1 MLKQRNIVA
10 WWLLLL
16 LARVL
21 TPEATLLRLHAHQHT
36 TKEVAIPLLGQAAKK
51 HMLTDQH
58 LHCHTEQLYN
68 APFQPAEAVLLP
80 ELLQQALYAQYQAPV
95 SEAPTLH
102 LLDGASLRGPP
113 SRA

>member
-1 MLKQRNIVA
+1 MFGQRRIVA

-16 LARVL
+16 LARVI

-36 TKEVAIPLLGQAAKK
+36 TEEVAIPQQGKAAGMKV
-51 HMLTDQH
+51 LTAQH
-58 LHCHTEQLYN
+58 LHCHIDQLYN
-68 APFQPAEAVLLP
+68 APFQPAAPVKLP
-80 ELLQQALYAQYQAPV
+80 EVMREASYARYQVPV

-113 SRA
+113 FRA